1 MEKFDIEEYY
11 IIFWLIIT
19 SVNLIGFVNFNL
31 IDMQTII
38 TISYILNLIGTF
50 ISVSYLTYLLTVYF
64 R

>member
-19 SVNLIGFVNFNL
+19 SVNLIGFVNYNL